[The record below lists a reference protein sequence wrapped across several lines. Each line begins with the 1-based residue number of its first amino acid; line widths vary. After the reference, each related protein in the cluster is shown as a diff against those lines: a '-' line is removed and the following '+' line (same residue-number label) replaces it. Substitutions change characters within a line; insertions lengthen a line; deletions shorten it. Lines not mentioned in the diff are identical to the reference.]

1 MQSRI
6 LSIGIVF
13 ILTISTFRPGAADAH
28 RQPTLFQQTNIQGEI
43 AYVKDGDIWLLDL
56 FTGESQ
62 PLTTDGDNRWPA
74 WSSDGRYLL
83 YTHGDPEAQADLYLL
98 DVGQGA
104 PSLLVENAC
113 CAAWSLDH
121 ARIAYLSLAG
131 AELSIET
138 IQLDGSNKTT
148 IIPAVQAGRSSTPT
162 GNLLWIPAK
171 ESAGNAD
178 QFVVPLQVI
187 GGAGGGLTRS
197 EDVFGLDT
205 TDSAPISL
213 YGEMATCFRRNYTVM
228 RVGESLLEA
237 IAFTGSAGCGGET
250 QQDKGILITKDAQAD
265 RELPWLAY
273 PSFSPDG
280 KVLAAERYQAAS
292 DPTKAELEGIIV
304 HNLADDSEQMVM
316 QGGAQPAWRPG
327 SDVDPVVARYLQA
340 GERAIAIQPVLVWQG
355 STYQVHYL
363 TTGTYRK
370 RDAGLFTPP
379 TPAFFA
385 DQGIT
390 ALIVTKDGQV
400 VTDAATL
407 RQIFLL
413 YTAAYYL
420 YEKPPEEFVL
430 SVREELDNVLNNP
443 IFQALSVGELLRTPR
458 AQTAETL
465 RALLTDR
472 VSEKTTLEPLFDQ
485 AFATTPKDA
494 EAALDAFS
502 GVVENQAAHDAV
514 LLALKPDLAAAYAN
528 LGDAVKGSKYHL
540 QLIRLATQLLF
551 TSHLQA
557 ERAGWLESYA
567 NAFVDG
573 AGSLDRDQLNAAADV
588 LAEVQSSSQ
597 QRIDIAADF
606 MTQMSGQAILDLSGA
621 AATKAAT
628 QLLTQMGEKF
638 GVRLASNAVAG
649 TLAAVSVGASLGNL
663 LYGSDELFANFTL
676 AQRADELRTTFHDGR
691 AALQDK
697 AAFEK
702 AKAPDTLVY
711 DGDLAAHYRAA
722 YLLETLAAVQTQRAY
737 ADGAAATIRLP
748 NLLEVITK
756 LLGQDWKAAVQG
768 LQQRAD
774 EIEGTVLNQVGAPAW
789 LETAIALAL
798 NRLPQITSESEL
810 PQLHSGWT
818 SYTNA
823 NFVNDLLVQ
832 GDTVWAATDG
842 GVVHWDTRTG
852 TYVKLT
858 TEYGLADNS
867 VQDVFQSHE
876 GVLWF
881 ATSYGGVSRLD
892 TDGQWTTLS
901 TKDGLAS
908 NYVTSIMQSNDGAM
922 WFGTWGG
929 VSRLDTNGQWATFDE
944 DDGLTDNWV
953 NSIFQNTNG
962 TFWFG
967 TYNGGVSRLDKS
979 GDWTTFTK
987 DNGLADNN
995 VQAIAESTDG
1005 AMWFGTWGGASRMDR
1020 SDSWSTFTIEDGLA
1034 DNYIYAIAQST
1045 DNALWF
1051 GTLKGGVSRL
1061 DASGHWTT
1069 LTTEDGLADNS
1080 VMSIVKGMDD
1090 TLWFGTG
1097 GFWASGSGISRLDAN
1112 GHWATFTTN
1121 DYLVHNHVSAIAQ
1134 SVDSGI
1140 WLGTNNGVSYVDAN
1154 DRWTTFRTE
1163 DGLAHFSIN
1172 TIFQAKDGAVW
1183 FGTGNGVSRLDV
1195 SGRWTTFTSEDGL
1208 VGNNVQSIIQS
1219 IDGTWWFGTG
1229 SLGCRGCGQGASRFD
1244 ASGHWT
1250 TFTIENGLP
1259 DNDVRV
1265 IVQSSDGMLWFGTSG
1280 GVSNLDTAGHWTTF
1294 TTQDGLAD
1302 NYVTGIIQSSDGALW
1317 FGTWGGGV
1325 SRLDSDGHW
1334 TTFTTNDGLASNRVS
1349 FIFQSADG
1357 ALWFAT
1363 STSVCGGCAEGVSR
1377 FGANGRWATF
1387 TTADG
1392 LAHNEVLTI
1401 AQSTDG
1407 AMWFGTKGGA
1417 SRLDAEAVRRLST
1430 DDGASQPNEPVSTGS
1445 TGWEYQRIDGG
1456 SVLGS
1461 DPAGV
1466 ANLLNPLGSEGWEM
1480 AGVTAS
1486 IFIMKRALANPGAW
1500 EYRIVNGNPADVA
1513 NLLNPLGKEGWEVAG
1528 VTATFFILKR
1538 PLTNPN
1544 AWEYQSVTLAGDPVS
1559 TGALLNPLGQVGWEM
1574 AGATGPF
1581 LILKRPLVDPMAW
1594 EYQVVDGGGALLGSD
1609 PAGVANLL
1617 NPLGSEG
1624 WEMVGATATF
1634 FNLKRPFANPGQW
1647 EYQLVDG
1654 GSALGGDPAGMA
1666 ALLNPLGQAGWDV
1679 AGVTGPILIMK
1690 RLLDQ

>member
-390 ALIVTKDGQV
+390 ALIVTKDSQV
-400 VTDAATL
+400 ITDAATL
-407 RQIFLL
+407 RQLFLR

-420 YEKPPEEFVL
+420 YEQPPEEFVP
-430 SVREELDNVLNNP
+430 SVREELSNVLNNP

-458 AQTAETL
+458 AQTTETL
-465 RALLTDR
+465 RAILTDPI
-472 VSEKTTLEPLFDQ
+472 SEQTTLEPLLDQ
-485 AFATTPKDA
+485 AFATTPQGA
-494 EAALDAFS
+494 EDALDAFS
-502 GVVENQAAHDAV
+502 AVVENQAAHDAV
-514 LLALKPDLAAAYAN
+514 LIALKPDLAAAYAN
-528 LGDAVKGSKYHL
+528 LGDAVKGSKYEL
-540 QLIRLATQLLF
+540 QLIRLALQLLF

-557 ERAGWLESYA
+557 ERAGWLENYA
-567 NAFVDG
+567 TAFDDG
-573 AGSLDRDQLNAAADV
+573 AGSLDNTQLNAAADV
-588 LAEVQSSSQ
+588 LAEVQSSNQ

-621 AATKAAT
+621 AAAKAAT
-628 QLLTQMGEKF
+628 QLLAQMGEKF
-638 GVRLASNAVAG
+638 GVRLANNAVAG

-756 LLGQDWKAAVQG
+756 LLGQDWKTAVQG

-774 EIEGTVLNQVGAPAW
+774 EIERNVLNQVGAPVY

-798 NRLPQITSESEL
+798 TRAYKEPTVIVGTPQEPEL
-810 PQLHSGWT
+810 PKLHPEWT
-818 SYTNA
+818 SYTNG

-832 GDTVWAATDG
+832 GDIVWAATDG
-842 GVVHWDTRTG
+842 GVVRWNIADGSYT
-852 TYVKLT
+852 KLT
-858 TEYGLADNS
+858 TEYGLADNHVTS
-867 VQDVFQSHE
+867 IIQSIDGTLWFGTLGGVSHLDKEGYWTTLTEDQGLNDNFVLAIFQSNDNVIWFGTSNGISRLGTDGQWTSFNQDDGLTDNHITAIFQSTD
-876 GVLWF
+876 GTLWF
-881 ATSYGGVSRLD
+881 GTYGGVSRLD
-892 TDGQWTTLS
+892 TTGHWTSYTTENGLTRGGVDAIVQSADGAMWFGNWGGVSRLDKDGHWTDFTY
-901 TKDGLAS
+901 KDGLARHR
-908 NYVTSIMQSNDGAM
+908 VTSIVQSADGAM
-922 WFGTWGG
+922 WFGTDGQLCYPCSDGVSRLDKEDRWVTFDTSDGLADNWVEAIVQSTDGTLWFGTYGGGISRLEANGHWTTFSTSDDLAANRVISAIRGADDVLWFSTTSNSPEFNIRHGVSRLDMDVRWTTFTTSDGLAGSYIPVIAQSADRTMWFSTQNG
-929 VSRLDTNGQWATFDE
+929 VSRLDTTGHW
-944 DDGLTDNWV
+944 
-953 NSIFQNTNG
+953 G
-962 TFWFG
+962 T
-967 TYNGGVSRLDKS
+967 L
-979 GDWTTFTK
+979 
-987 DNGLADNN
+987 
-995 VQAIAESTDG
+995 
-1005 AMWFGTWGGASRMDR
+1005 
-1020 SDSWSTFTIEDGLA
+1020 TIEDGLA
-1034 DNYIYAIAQST
+1034 DNFVTA
-1045 DNALWF
+1045 
-1051 GTLKGGVSRL
+1051 
-1061 DASGHWTT
+1061 
-1069 LTTEDGLADNS
+1069 
-1080 VMSIVKGMDD
+1080 
-1090 TLWFGTG
+1090 
-1097 GFWASGSGISRLDAN
+1097 
-1112 GHWATFTTN
+1112 
-1121 DYLVHNHVSAIAQ
+1121 
-1134 SVDSGI
+1134 
-1140 WLGTNNGVSYVDAN
+1140 
-1154 DRWTTFRTE
+1154 
-1163 DGLAHFSIN
+1163 
-1172 TIFQAKDGAVW
+1172 
-1183 FGTGNGVSRLDV
+1183 
-1195 SGRWTTFTSEDGL
+1195 
-1208 VGNNVQSIIQS
+1208 IIQ
-1219 IDGTWWFGTG
+1219 
-1229 SLGCRGCGQGASRFD
+1229 
-1244 ASGHWT
+1244 
-1250 TFTIENGLP
+1250 
-1259 DNDVRV
+1259 
-1265 IVQSSDGMLWFGTSG
+1265 
-1280 GVSNLDTAGHWTTF
+1280 GV
-1294 TTQDGLAD
+1294 
-1302 NYVTGIIQSSDGALW
+1302 DGALW
-1317 FGTWGGGV
+1317 FGTRERGI
-1325 SRLDSDGHW
+1325 SRLDTTDRW
-1334 TTFTTNDGLASNRVS
+1334 TN
-1349 FIFQSADG
+1349 
-1357 ALWFAT
+1357 
-1363 STSVCGGCAEGVSR
+1363 
-1377 FGANGRWATF
+1377 F

-1392 LAHNEVLTI
+1392 LISNNVNTI
-1401 AQSTDG
+1401 VQSADDSI
-1407 AMWFGTKGGA
+1407 WFGTNEGVSRLGADGHWTNFTIADGLIDNWVQVISQSEDGALWFGTRYGA
-1417 SRLDAEAVRRLST
+1417 SRLDAEGHWTTFTNGPISNNVQAIVQITDGTLWFGTQNGLIRLGADGNWITFTPADGLASNYIESIIQSDDGALWFGTYSGVSRLDADAVRRLGA
-1430 DDGASQPNEPVSTGS
+1430 DDGGNQSNAPASTGVGF
-1445 TGWEYQRIDGG
+1445 TWEYQRVDGG
-1456 SVLGS
+1456 SALSG
-1461 DPAGV
+1461 DPTGA
-1466 ANLLNPLGSEGWEM
+1466 ANLLNPLGQAGWEM

-1486 IFIMKRALANPGAW
+1486 IFIMKRALTSPGAW
-1500 EYRIVNGNPADVA
+1500 EYQIVNGNPAAVGD
-1513 NLLNPLGKEGWEVAG
+1513 LLNPLGKEGWEVAG

>member
-1 MQSRI
+1 MKSRI

-327 SDVDPVVARYLQA
+327 SSVDPVVARYLQA

-363 TTGTYRK
+363 TTGAYRK

-390 ALIVTKDGQV
+390 ALIVTKDSQV
-400 VTDAATL
+400 ITDAATL
-407 RQIFLL
+407 RQLFLL

-420 YEKPPEEFVL
+420 YEQPPEEFVP
-430 SVREELDNVLNNP
+430 SVREELSNVLNNP

-458 AQTAETL
+458 AQTTETL
-465 RALLTDR
+465 RALLTDH
-472 VSEKTTLEPLFDQ
+472 VSEQTTLEPLFDQ
-485 AFATTPKDA
+485 VFATTPKDA
-494 EAALDAFS
+494 EDALDAFS
-502 GVVENQAAHDAV
+502 AVVENQAAHDAV
-514 LLALKPDLAAAYAN
+514 LIALKPDLAAAYAN
-528 LGDAVKGSKYHL
+528 LGDAVKGSKYEL
-540 QLIRLATQLLF
+540 QLIRLALQLLF

-557 ERAGWLESYA
+557 ERAGWLENYA
-567 NAFVDG
+567 TAFDDG
-573 AGSLDRDQLNAAADV
+573 AGSLDNTQLNAAADV
-588 LAEVQSSSQ
+588 LAEVQSSNQ

-621 AATKAAT
+621 AAAKAAT
-628 QLLTQMGEKF
+628 QLLAQMGEKF
-638 GVRLASNAVAG
+638 GVRLANNAVAG

-711 DGDLAAHYRAA
+711 DGDLAAQFRAA

-737 ADGAAATIRLP
+737 AAGAAATIQLP
-748 NLLEVITK
+748 NLLEIITK
-756 LLGQDWKAAVQG
+756 VLGQDWKAAVQG

-774 EIEGTVLNQVGAPAW
+774 ETESTVLNQVGAPAY

-798 NRLPQITSESEL
+798 SRMPKGPTVIVGTPKEPEL
-810 PQLHSGWT
+810 PKLHPEWT
-818 SYTNA
+818 SYTNG

-832 GDTVWAATDG
+832 GDTVWAATSG
-842 GVVHWDTRTG
+842 GVVRWDTRTG
-852 TYVKLT
+852 SYVKFT
-858 TEYGLADNS
+858 TEYGLADNRVS
-867 VQDVFQSHE
+867 SIAQSADGAFWFGTWGS
-876 GVLWF
+876 GVSRLDTAEHWTTFTTKDGLASMFVSAIIESADGALWF
-881 ATSYGGVSRLD
+881 GTDAGVSRLDATGQWTTFTTKDGLAYNNVTSIAQSAHGTLWFGTFRGGVTRLDTDGRWTTFTKEDGLAGNSTDAHIDVIVPSADGTMWFGTDAGVSRLDTTGQWTTFTTNDGLAANLVTSIAQGIDETLWFGIGWAGVSHLDTNGHWTTFTTKDGLADNDVRSITRSADGTLWFGTNGGISRLDTAGHWTTFATDDGLAANIVNAVVRSADGALWFGTNGGISRLDTAGHWTSFTNKDGLADNGVTSIVQSSDGALWFGTGFGVDGGGVSRLDAAGHWITFTSQDGLANNKIYTIIQSADGILWFGTNGGISRLDTNSRWSTFTTSNGLSDNHVYTIAQSDDGALWFGTYGGVSRLD
-892 TDGQWTTLS
+892 AAGHWTSFT
-901 TKDGLAS
+901 TNDGLVGNSVYA
-908 NYVTSIMQSNDGAM
+908 IAQSVDGAL
-922 WFGTWGG
+922 WFSTW
-929 VSRLDTNGQWATFDE
+929 
-944 DDGLTDNWV
+944 
-953 NSIFQNTNG
+953 NSNTR
-962 TFWFG
+962 
-967 TYNGGVSRLDKS
+967 NGGVSRLDR
-979 GDWTTFTK
+979 
-987 DNGLADNN
+987 
-995 VQAIAESTDG
+995 DG
-1005 AMWFGTWGGASRMDR
+1005 
-1020 SDSWSTFTIEDGLA
+1020 
-1034 DNYIYAIAQST
+1034 Q
-1045 DNALWF
+1045 
-1051 GTLKGGVSRL
+1051 
-1061 DASGHWTT
+1061 
-1069 LTTEDGLADNS
+1069 
-1080 VMSIVKGMDD
+1080 
-1090 TLWFGTG
+1090 
-1097 GFWASGSGISRLDAN
+1097 
-1112 GHWATFTTN
+1112 
-1121 DYLVHNHVSAIAQ
+1121 
-1134 SVDSGI
+1134 
-1140 WLGTNNGVSYVDAN
+1140 
-1154 DRWTTFRTE
+1154 
-1163 DGLAHFSIN
+1163 
-1172 TIFQAKDGAVW
+1172 
-1183 FGTGNGVSRLDV
+1183 
-1195 SGRWTTFTSEDGL
+1195 
-1208 VGNNVQSIIQS
+1208 
-1219 IDGTWWFGTG
+1219 
-1229 SLGCRGCGQGASRFD
+1229 
-1244 ASGHWT
+1244 
-1250 TFTIENGLP
+1250 
-1259 DNDVRV
+1259 
-1265 IVQSSDGMLWFGTSG
+1265 
-1280 GVSNLDTAGHWTTF
+1280 WTTF

-1302 NYVTGIIQSSDGALW
+1302 NTVTSITQSADAMLWFGTNDGVSRLDAEGHWTTVTTQDGLAGNIVRAIVQSADGALW
-1317 FGTWGGGV
+1317 FGTWGGV
-1325 SRLDSDGHW
+1325 
-1334 TTFTTNDGLASNRVS
+1334 
-1349 FIFQSADG
+1349 
-1357 ALWFAT
+1357 
-1363 STSVCGGCAEGVSR
+1363 
-1377 FGANGRWATF
+1377 
-1387 TTADG
+1387 
-1392 LAHNEVLTI
+1392 
-1401 AQSTDG
+1401 
-1407 AMWFGTKGGA
+1407 
-1417 SRLDAEAVRRLST
+1417 SRLDAEAVRRLATS
-1430 DDGASQPNEPVSTGS
+1430 DSGNQPNESLSGGGDST
-1445 TGWEYQRIDGG
+1445 WEYQRVDGG

-1500 EYRIVNGNPADVA
+1500 EYRIVNGNPAAVGD
-1513 NLLNPLGKEGWEVAG
+1513 LLNPLGKEGWEVAG